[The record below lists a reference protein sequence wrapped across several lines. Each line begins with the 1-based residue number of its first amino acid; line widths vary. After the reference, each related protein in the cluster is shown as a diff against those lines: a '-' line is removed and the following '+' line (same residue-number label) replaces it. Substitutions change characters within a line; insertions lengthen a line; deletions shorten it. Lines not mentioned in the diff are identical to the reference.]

1 MDKAEISKKVK
12 EIIIK
17 SLGLKK
23 DSSEIIGQDLIAELG
38 INSIDALEI
47 FVWIENTFEIQISDE
62 DLSAELIA
70 SLEGLT
76 DYIYNKKQLS
86 A

>member
-1 MDKAEISKKVK
+1 MDKVDISQKVK

-17 SLGLKK
+17 SIGLKI
-23 DSSEIIGQDLIAELG
+23 DPSEVIGQDLIGELG

-62 DLSAELIA
+62 DLSAELVA
-70 SLEGLT
+70 SLAGLT
-76 DYIYNKKQLS
+76 DYIYNKKSLS